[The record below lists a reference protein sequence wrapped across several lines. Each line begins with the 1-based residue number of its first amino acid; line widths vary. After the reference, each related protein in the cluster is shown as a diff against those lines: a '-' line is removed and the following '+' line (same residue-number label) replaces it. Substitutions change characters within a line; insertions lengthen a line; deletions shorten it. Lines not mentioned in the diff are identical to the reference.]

1 MLEAQGGSDK
11 TFTRT
16 EWLSG
21 IGRKEM
27 SKGADRLPHQ

>member
-21 IGRKEM
+21 IGRKGNEQR
-27 SKGADRLPHQ
+27 SW